1 MAVEEMML
9 RYGNSKIEIVDHGRI
24 KLSTLEPP
32 VGGRCPKRDSILIG
46 KTPLPTTK
54 R

>member
-1 MAVEEMML
+1 MAIENVML

-24 KLSTLEPP
+24 KFPALEPP
-32 VGGRCPKRDSILIG
+32 VGRRRSKRNGILIG

-54 R
+54 G